1 MFASKRSLALGG
13 WEHEMRKRKT
23 TEERRREIANATL
36 ALAID
41 HGVSKLT
48 TAAIAREVGLA
59 EGTIFRHFD
68 SKIEIILAAIERL
81 DELLLDSLP
90 LGHSDPL
97 ERLGAFFASRVTMIG
112 ARPGVARILF
122 SDELGLEAGERGLEA
137 VRQVQQRSIGFVRSC
152 LVEAHARDMLR
163 PGLDPEELVI
173 IVQGAALALVNFGR
187 VIAAAIPPEQRARK
201 IWEVLATMMGR

>member
-1 MFASKRSLALGG
+1 MN
-13 WEHEMRKRKT
+13 KRKS
-23 TEERRREIANATL
+23 TEERRREIADATL

-48 TAAIAREVGLA
+48 TAAIARAVGLA

-68 SKIEIILAAIERL
+68 SKVDIILAAVERL

-90 LGHSDPL
+90 VGHSDPL
-97 ERLGAFFASRVTMIG
+97 ERLGAFFESRVTMIG

-122 SDELGLEAGERGLEA
+122 SDELGMEAGEQGLAA
-137 VRQVQQRSIGFVRSC
+137 VRQVQKRSLGFVRSC

-163 PGLDPEELVI
+163 PGLDPEDLMVV
-173 IVQGAALALVNFGR
+173 VQGAALALVNFGR
-187 VIAAAIPPEQRARK
+187 VIAVGVPAEARARK
-201 IWEVLATMMGR
+201 IWNILRTMMAR